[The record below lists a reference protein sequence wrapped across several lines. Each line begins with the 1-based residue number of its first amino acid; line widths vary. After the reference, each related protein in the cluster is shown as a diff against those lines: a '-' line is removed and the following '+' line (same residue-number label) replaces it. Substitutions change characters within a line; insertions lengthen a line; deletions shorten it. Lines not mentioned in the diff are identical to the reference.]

1 MKKSQLRISLLMVM
15 LVAVTML
22 SGCNKNEYVKGT
34 IKENEYESKYLNLS
48 FTAPEGFSL
57 LTEDVLDQYVQF
69 SSDIIYK
76 DKDQTVIDYAKAV
89 AVYEMMCVEN
99 ATNSANV
106 NIVVENLLGVER
118 TEDEYIEL
126 AKQQLQST
134 GIDYT
139 FGGTIK
145 NVELAGEKYTV
156 IDCIGNYYGQELLQ
170 QMYVRNIGDRMVV
183 LTVTYTEDTVE
194 SKDALL
200 DGFSALK

>member
-156 IDCIGNYYGQELLQ
+156 LDCIGNY
-170 QMYVRNIGDRMVV
+170 
-183 LTVTYTEDTVE
+183 
-194 SKDALL
+194 
-200 DGFSALK
+200 